1 MYEKENGGIQLVV
14 EMDEGTREQVQEMFL
29 DLEHHVTLHVFLKDH
44 DCLYCND
51 TQEIAKQIAE
61 QSEKVSVEIHMGSLD
76 DSLAKNLKVRFIPAI
91 VVHGEEKYNI
101 RFYGIPAGHEFGAL
115 VGTIVD
121 ASTGVPSLPPD
132 IVEDIQAI
140 DREVRIQVFTTP
152 QCPYCP
158 NMVRMANQ
166 AAILNPLIGSDMI
179 ESLEFK
185 ELAQEYEV
193 FGVPKT
199 VLNETTF
206 IEGMATPEVFINKL
220 YDAID

>member
-1 MYEKENGGIQLVV
+1 
-14 EMDEGTREQVQEMFL
+14 MDEGTREQVQEMFL
-29 DLEHHVTLHVFLKDH
+29 DLEHDVTLHVFLKDH

-51 TQEIAKQIAE
+51 TREIAKQIAE
-61 QSEKVSVEIHMGSLD
+61 LSEKISVEIHTGSLD
-76 DSLAKNLKVRFIPAI
+76 DPLAKKLRVRFIPAI
-91 VVHGEEKYNI
+91 VVHGEKEYSI

-132 IVEDIQAI
+132 IVEDIRAI

-166 AAILNPLIGSDMI
+166 AAILNPLIGADMI

-206 IEGMATPEVFINKL
+206 IEGMATPEIFINKL